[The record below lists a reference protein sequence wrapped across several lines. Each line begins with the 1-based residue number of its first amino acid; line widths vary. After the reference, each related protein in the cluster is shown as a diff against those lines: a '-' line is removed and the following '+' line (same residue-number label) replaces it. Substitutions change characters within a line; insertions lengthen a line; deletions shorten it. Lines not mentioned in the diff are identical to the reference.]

1 MMRLT
6 AILFAAIFFSLGRAA
21 AQEQDA
27 LRIDVFEYGL
37 YERGEVVGEFAPPNQ
52 GFHHQAVASIRHLE
66 TTRIVPGRL
75 GVAFG
80 VRYRLEGGGIGFS
93 VPVRLV
99 IRFPPQGLY
108 NPEYDEPLH
117 VDVIEKFETLG
128 DDNFNLMNFDHPW
141 EIEPGI
147 WTIEFWS
154 GDTKLGEEQ
163 FEVITPPVS

>member
-1 MMRLT
+1 MLRSFAT
-6 AILFAAIFFSLGRAA
+6 ILAAMFLFLGA
-21 AQEQDA
+21 AQAQEA
-27 LRIDVFEYGL
+27 TRISVYEYGL

-52 GFHHQAVASIRHLE
+52 GFRHQAVNDIRHLE

-80 VRYRLEGGGIGFS
+80 VRYRVEGEGLGFA
-93 VPVRLV
+93 VPVRVV

-108 NPEYDEPLH
+108 NPEFDEPLS
-117 VDVIEKFETLG
+117 VDVLEKYEDLG
-128 DDNFNLMNFDHPW
+128 SDNFNIISFDKQW

-147 WTIEFWS
+147 WTFEFWS

-163 FEVITPPVS
+163 FEVVMPPTS